1 MFIVAVWLFLTFC
14 FSFLLFNLFF
24 LRKTLCSTW
33 KKLQVQIMVF
43 NKKAVVK
50 ISTISNSKNSPW
62 SFSLE
67 NEFFLENVSR
77 IVCLIFLVLIVN

>member
-1 MFIVAVWLFLTFC
+1 
-14 FSFLLFNLFF
+14 
-24 LRKTLCSTW
+24 
-33 KKLQVQIMVF
+33 MVF

-67 NEFFLENVSR
+67 NEFFLENISR